1 MLPRKFSIVLSLIIL
16 SVFIFYCSPQT
27 ETNQT
32 VSSVDTAKRFDEFG
46 IRKDSFIVTTSKVKR
61 NETLADI
68 LLKYD
73 IKYKTISE
81 ISASAKPKFNVRNI
95 RAGNNYD
102 VYISN
107 DSLNALKYFVYE
119 QDKINYVVISVGDS
133 IQTRIGKK
141 DVKIKQREA
150 KGIINSSLYL
160 TLTEEK
166 LNPVLAIKL
175 ADVFAWAIDF
185 YTVQK
190 GDRFKVI
197 FNEKFVGDE
206 FVGIGEI
213 LAAEFIHKNDKYYAF
228 RFVEDGKTEYFDES
242 GHSLQKKFLKAP
254 LKYKRISSRYSLHRF
269 HPILR
274 IYRAH
279 RGIDYAAAVGTPV
292 QAVGDGVVVE
302 VRYKGQAGRFVKV
315 RHNSVY
321 SSGYLHLSRYGKGI
335 KRGVR
340 VVQGQVVGYVGRS
353 GLSTGPHLDFR
364 FWKNGTLVNYLTQ
377 KFPPSHPVKQEN
389 FADFEKVKNEWMKK
403 LNEIK
408 FDNKSNSQ
416 LAASK

>member
-119 QDKINYVVISVGDS
+119 KDKINYVVISVGDS

-160 TLTEEK
+160 TLTKEK

>member
-1 MLPRKFSIVLSLIIL
+1 LLPRKFSIVLSLIIL

-32 VSSVDTAKRFDEFG
+32 VSSVDTTKRFDEFG

-68 LLKYD
+68 LLKYNVT
-73 IKYKTISE
+73 YKKISE
-81 ISASAKPKFNVRNI
+81 IAASAKPKFNVRNI
-95 RAGNNYD
+95 RAGNIYD

-107 DSLNALKYFVYE
+107 DSLNAFKYFIYE
-119 QDKINYVVISVGDS
+119 KDKINYVVISVSDS

-141 DVKIKQREA
+141 NVKIKQREA

-160 TLTEEK
+160 TLTEEN
-166 LNPVLAIKL
+166 LNQVLAIKL

-206 FVGIGEI
+206 FVGISEI
-213 LAAEFIHKNDKYYAF
+213 LAAEFIHMNSKYYAF
-228 RFVEDGKTEYFDES
+228 RFIENGKTEYFDES

-302 VRYKGQAGRFVKV
+302 VRYKGQVGRFVKV
-315 RHNSVY
+315 RHNAVY

-377 KFPPSHPVKQEN
+377 KFPPSRPVKKAN
-389 FADFEKVKNEWMKK
+389 FTAFKKVKNEWMEK

-408 FDNKSNSQ
+408 FDNKSSSQ

>member
-81 ISASAKPKFNVRNI
+81 IAASAKPKFNVRNI

-119 QDKINYVVISVGDS
+119 KDKINYVVISVGDS

-213 LAAEFIHKNDKYYAF
+213 LAAEFIHKNNKYYAF